1 MCVAVRVDKA
11 IDGPSAELDLD
22 ELAIHLAADLTYEQA
37 LILARRLLARVGA
50 HQPDDGVACWC
61 GDRVDVRTAL
71 TDR

>member
-1 MCVAVRVDKA
+1 MCVVVCVDQA

-22 ELAIHLAADLTYEQA
+22 ELTIHLASELTYEQA

-61 GDRVDVRTAL
+61 GDRVDVGAAL
-71 TDR
+71 AHS